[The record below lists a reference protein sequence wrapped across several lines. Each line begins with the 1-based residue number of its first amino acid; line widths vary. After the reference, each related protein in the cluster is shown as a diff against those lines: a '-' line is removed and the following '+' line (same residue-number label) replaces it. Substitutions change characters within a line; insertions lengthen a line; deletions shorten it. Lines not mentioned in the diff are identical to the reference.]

1 MSYSEERLY
10 YACTNFC
17 KAFFKLLCEKDK
29 VRSEWCP
36 DDEKD
41 VRLRFANEQLGYT
54 YERLFK
60 AIEDWENECKGV
72 MGQNKYK
79 LKLEKIGDSE

>member
-1 MSYSEERLY
+1 MLDS
-10 YACTNFC
+10 A
-17 KAFFKLLCEKDK
+17 
-29 VRSEWCP
+29 
-36 DDEKD
+36 
-41 VRLRFANEQLGYT
+41 

-79 LKLEKIGDSE
+79 LKLEKYGDVE

>member
-17 KAFFKLLCEKDK
+17 EAFFMLLCEKDK
-29 VRSEWCP
+29 IKSKWCP

-41 VRLRFANEQLGYT
+41 IRLRFANEQLDFA

-60 AIEDWENECKGV
+60 AVEDWENECKGV
-72 MGQNKYK
+72 IGQNKYK
-79 LKLEKIGDSE
+79 LKLERDGDVE

>member
-17 KAFFKLLCEKDK
+17 EAFFKLLCEKDK

-36 DDEKD
+36 NDEKD
-41 VRLRFANEQLGYT
+41 VRLRFANEMLDSA

-72 MGQNKYK
+72 IGQNKYI
-79 LKLEKIGDSE
+79 LKLERIGDVE

>member
-1 MSYSEERLY
+1 MSYSEEELY
-10 YACTNFC
+10 FACINFC
-17 KAFFKLLCEKDK
+17 EAFFQLLCEKDK
-29 VRSEWCP
+29 IRSKWCP
-36 DDEKD
+36 DYEKD
-41 VRLRFANEQLGYT
+41 IRLQFANEVLDYA

-79 LKLEKIGDSE
+79 LKLEKCGDVE